1 MASSPAA
8 SSSTDPQ
15 MGHRLLDLSD
25 RRALITGAGRG
36 LGRALAIGYAE
47 AGAEIVICAR
57 GEERLRETER
67 LARAAGATVTAIVAD
82 VTDEADVMRLAAE
95 AGAIDILVNN
105 AGGAIWQPWQTVTL
119 DEWHA
124 AFRLNLDAPFRLI
137 QLFAP
142 GMLERGWGRIINVAS
157 VYGSISPDRRYYKP
171 DWDVSSYFATKHGI
185 NGLTR
190 YFSTR
195 FARQGVT
202 VNSLCP
208 GGIMT
213 ADQDAELA
221 SDERERLATFSDEMV
236 PMNRLGGADDYVG
249 PAIFLGSQ
257 ASQYI
262 TGQLLIVD
270 GGWSAW

>member
-1 MASSPAA
+1 V
-8 SSSTDPQ
+8 
-15 MGHRLLDLSD
+15 GHRLLDLAG

-36 LGRALAIGYAE
+36 LGRALAVGFAE
-47 AGAEIVICAR
+47 AGAEVVICAR
-57 GEERLRETER
+57 GRERLDATAE
-67 LARAAGATVTAIVAD
+67 LARAHGGGVTVIVAD
-82 VTDEADVMRLAAE
+82 VTVEDDVRRLADE

-105 AGGAIWQPWQTVTL
+105 AGGAVYQPWRTVPL
-119 DEWHA
+119 DEWHQ

-137 QLFAP
+137 QLLAP
-142 GMLERGWGRIINVAS
+142 GMLERGWGRIINIAS
-157 VYGSISPDRRYYKP
+157 VYGSIAPDHRYYTP

-190 YFSTR
+190 YFAPL

-202 VNSLCP
+202 VNSLSP

-221 SDERERLATFSDEMV
+221 QDDRERLARFADAKV
-236 PMNRLGGADDYVG
+236 PMGRLGGADDYVG
-249 PAIFLGSQ
+249 PAVFLASAGS
-257 ASQYI
+257 AYV
-262 TGQLLIVD
+262 TGQLLVVD

>member
-1 MASSPAA
+1 MPANPFSLEGKTA
-8 SSSTDPQ
+8 I
-15 MGHRLLDLSD
+15 
-25 RRALITGAGRG
+25 ITGGSRG
-36 LGRALAIGYAE
+36 IGYGIARAFIE
-47 AGAEIVICAR
+47 AGARVVITAR
-57 GEERLRETER
+57 NEAQLNEAAASLGANCIARRCDNADPADIAAMVERAWA
-67 LARAAGATVTAIVAD
+67 LAP
-82 VTDEADVMRLAAE
+82 
-95 AGAIDILVNN
+95 IDILVNN
-105 AGGAIWQPWQTVTL
+105 AGGAVWQPWQTVTL
-119 DEWHA
+119 DEWHQ

-221 SDERERLATFSDEMV
+221 ADERERLATFSDEMV

-257 ASQYI
+257 ASQYV
-262 TGQLLIVD
+262 TGQLLVVD